1 MRETSFH
8 TELSIVLNFFLI
20 LIQSEFTEKMLKK
33 YLSYLLSHL
42 SFSIRNSRSPKIYQ
56 IFFLKLKIFF
66 PSLQKVN
73 FKCKNAVPLV
83 SEAKNNFIYDNVQG
97 FLIFFKRVK
106 MGTKKAWSI
115 SEEKGLLS
123 IQVFFYLAKN
133 VNEA

>member
-1 MRETSFH
+1 M
-8 TELSIVLNFFLI
+8 NC
-20 LIQSEFTEKMLKK
+20 EFTEKNAKK

-73 FKCKNAVPLV
+73 FKCKNAVSLV

-106 MGTKKAWSI
+106 IRASTVTDFSVFGSVRFPNFRFRFGSVFKPKII
-115 SEEKGLLS
+115 SVFGL
-123 IQVFFYLAKN
+123 
-133 VNEA
+133 